1 MDIHCLPKCTIN
13 YLQES
18 DKTLINDQ
26 CPSCSN
32 ICNQAVN
39 SELDR
44 NPFLR
49 AVIHIQQRVH
59 IGLSSSKKQIS
70 INQIGSVQT
79 LPYKIIG
86 ISTA

>member
-44 NPFLR
+44 NPFGGQLYTYNKESTLVS
-49 AVIHIQQRVH
+49 AVPKNKY
-59 IGLSSSKKQIS
+59 L
-70 INQIGSVQT
+70 
-79 LPYKIIG
+79 
-86 ISTA
+86 